1 MNEFWPVASKVLGV
15 FLVIFAGAATRR
27 VGWLTKESDRTLASL
42 TTNLLLP
49 AFYFERILQSPQL
62 SHPNQAWF
70 PPLMGFLCTCLGF
83 LVAGLFAY
91 AGASLFNFK
100 DKTQVR
106 AFIFSVGICN
116 YGFIPIP
123 LAEHFFPNAVVTLM
137 IHNVGVELAI
147 WSVGILILAGEW
159 RSNWRRVILSPPLM
173 VVICAMF
180 LRQFD
185 VHSHFPEAIT
195 TAIHSLGQCAIPLG
209 LMLSGAIIIDYAKQS
224 DLTGDL
230 RITSAAVVLR
240 LLVIPMIILSLAMLL
255 PTGLALKQVLLLQA
269 AMPAATLPVVL
280 CRLYGQ
286 DVGTAVRV
294 VIATSVCCLLTMPLW
309 LVYGGQCLGVIHTQ
323 SVR

>member
-1 MNEFWPVASKVLGV
+1 MIEFWPVASKVLGV

-27 VGWLTKESDRTLASL
+27 IGWLTKESDRTLASL

-49 AFYFERILQSPQL
+49 AFYFERILQGPQL
-62 SHPNQAWF
+62 SHSNQAWL
-70 PPLMGFLCTCLGF
+70 PPLLGFLCTSLGF

-91 AGASLFNFK
+91 AGAAFFNFK
-100 DKTQVR
+100 DNKQVR
-106 AFIFSVGICN
+106 AFVFSVGICN

-123 LAEHFFPNAVVTLM
+123 LAEYFYPSAVVTLM
-137 IHNVGVELAI
+137 IHNIGVELAI
-147 WSVGILILAGEW
+147 WSLGILILAGEW
-159 RSNWRRVILSPPLM
+159 RNNWRRVFLSPPLM
-173 VVICAMF
+173 AVACAML
-180 LRQFD
+180 LRQFG
-185 VHSHFPEAIT
+185 VQTHIPEAIT

-224 DLTGDL
+224 DLTEDL
-230 RITSAAVVLR
+230 CITSSAVVLR
-240 LLVIPMIILSLAMLL
+240 LLVVPMIILSLALL
-255 PTGLALKQVLLLQA
+255 IPAGLDLKQVLLLQA

-294 VIATSVCCLLTMPLW
+294 VIATSLCCLLTMPLW
-309 LVYGGQCLGVIHTQ
+309 LVYGAQWLGVIYTP